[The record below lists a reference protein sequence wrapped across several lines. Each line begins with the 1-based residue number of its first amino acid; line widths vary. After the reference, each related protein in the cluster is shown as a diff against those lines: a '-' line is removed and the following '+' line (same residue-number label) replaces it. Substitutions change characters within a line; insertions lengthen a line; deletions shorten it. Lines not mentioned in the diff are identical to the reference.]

1 MAIINYSINSCN
13 YLLKYKMLRLLQLL
27 KDTKDK
33 NNTFTDCFFAVS
45 SDNLLTNLLSII
57 A

>member
-1 MAIINYSINSCN
+1 M
-13 YLLKYKMLRLLQLL
+13 